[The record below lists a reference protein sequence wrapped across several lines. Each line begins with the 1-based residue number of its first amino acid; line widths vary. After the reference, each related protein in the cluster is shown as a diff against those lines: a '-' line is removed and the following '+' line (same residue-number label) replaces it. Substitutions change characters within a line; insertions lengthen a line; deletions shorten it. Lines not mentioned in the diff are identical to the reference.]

1 MTSTLLI
8 VPGLNDSG
16 PEHWQTWLQDEVE
29 GTSRVTDIN
38 WEKPV
43 IQDWA
48 VGIRKAIDAIA
59 GPVCLVAH
67 SYGCLGSLV
76 AAAECPE
83 RIASALLVAPANP
96 ERFTPWGFRNEEKDS
111 DLSAL
116 IPSGCLAFPSV
127 VVASDSDSWMDLPT
141 AMRWSDRWGSVLMI
155 LQNAGHVN
163 VEAGFGPWPD
173 GLNLVRLL
181 QTAY

>member
-48 VGIRKAIDAIA
+48 VGIRKAIGALKRDILAQFLLESVMLSLLGGLIGIA
-59 GPVCLVAH
+59 
-67 SYGCLGSLV
+67 LG
-76 AAAECPE
+76 
-83 RIASALLVAPANP
+83 
-96 ERFTPWGFRNEEKDS
+96 RNCAYREKQQS
-111 DLSAL
+111 
-116 IPSGCLAFPSV
+116 
-127 VVASDSDSWMDLPT
+127 
-141 AMRWSDRWGSVLMI
+141 
-155 LQNAGHVN
+155 
-163 VEAGFGPWPD
+163 
-173 GLNLVRLL
+173 
-181 QTAY
+181 